1 MKTITLRRVWIERMN
16 QAGKDREACWKGFY
30 EACQELSEVG
40 SRSRKFKANE
50 RKAAIAME
58 LVARLE
64 GEQTKVMKDEFM
76 RQYKVLG
83 APGDFGYDTNEGR
96 AMQAVYEW
104 WNKLCQADKPQ
115 TASA

>member
-1 MKTITLRRVWIERMN
+1 MKTITLRRVWIERMD

-30 EACQELSEVG
+30 EACRELSDVG
-40 SRSRKFKANE
+40 SRSKKFNPNE
-50 RKAAIAME
+50 RKAAIALE
-58 LVARLE
+58 LVASLE

-83 APGDFGYDTNEGR
+83 APGDFGYGTNEGR

-104 WNKLCQADKPQ
+104 WTKLGQSNKPQ
-115 TASA
+115 TDSR